1 MGLRSILTRVFRG
14 GARPRFR
21 QTASPGSHRYP
32 LDAIEAAL
40 VELAR
45 VGEGWW
51 CTIEAGEQRYAV
63 QVAADQVNT
72 VREAVDLAG
81 ISRSLGMGAL
91 ADAMPETD
99 DPTLHRVPTASPGE
113 VSALVHA
120 VYTTH
125 FGLEDPYGV
134 RCLLEC

>member
-1 MGLRSILTRVFRG
+1 MGIRSVLTGLFRG
-14 GARPRFR
+14 GVRPRFR
-21 QTASPGSHRYP
+21 KTESPGTHRYP
-32 LDAIEAAL
+32 LEAIEAAL

-51 CTIEAGEQRYAV
+51 CTIEAGEQRHAV

-72 VREAVDLAG
+72 LQEAIDLAG
-81 ISRSLGMGAL
+81 ISRSLGMSAL
-91 ADAMPETD
+91 ADAMPDTG

-113 VSALVHA
+113 VGALVHA
-120 VYTTH
+120 AYTTH